1 METIKKLLRNRYAA
15 MAVPFVMLIAASLLF
30 GVLTGGKFLTPKNLN
45 SMFEQGLVVAVC
57 AMGIAF
63 IYTTGNIDMSVGAII
78 TLSGII
84 GGRIFLATG
93 SVFLLF
99 MTAFVCAAVM
109 QFLNGLIST
118 ALGLRTMVAAI
129 LMTQIYNA
137 ASQQV
142 LGATTI
148 NIYKA
153 VKGVASSNLRYVL
166 FIGCFAI
173 FILIFHGT
181 EIGRSLRFIG
191 GNERCAKAVG
201 MNKAVMI
208 RISYIFAAV
217 AVGLA
222 AVFSLIRTGNITA
235 TANNIGSDIMLA
247 TVLGGMSIFGG
258 HKSNVYSGVIG
269 AFTVIIL
276 SNGLLMLGV
285 DSSMIQGVKGIIFLT
300 VVFLNSEHEDL
311 LPSRNQFT

>member
-1 METIKKLLRNRYAA
+1 MEKIKKLLHHRYVA
-15 MAVPFVMLIAASLLF
+15 MAVPFIMLIAVSLLF
-30 GVLTGGKFLTPKNLN
+30 GILTQGKFLTPKNLN
-45 SMFEQGLVVAVC
+45 SIFEQGLVVAVC

-84 GGRIFLATG
+84 GGQVFLATG
-93 SVFLLF
+93 SVLLLF
-99 MTAFVCAAVM
+99 VTAFSCAAVM

-137 ASQQV
+137 VSQQV

-166 FIGCFAI
+166 FTGVFLI
-173 FILIFHGT
+173 FIAIFHGT
-181 EIGRSLRFIG
+181 KIGRSLRFIG

-201 MNKAVMI
+201 MDKTVMI

-217 AVGLA
+217 AVGMA
-222 AVFSLIRTGNITA
+222 SIFSLIRTGNITA
-235 TANNIGSDIMLA
+235 TTNNIGSDIMLA

-269 AFTVIIL
+269 AFTVIVL

-285 DSSMIQGVKGIIFLT
+285 ESSLIQGVKGIIFLA

-311 LPSRNQFT
+311 LPNRNQFT